1 VKQLN
6 ELNELNITLS
16 DTLNQLTRIP
26 AEYPQT
32 DELVSNLQVLVGE
45 RQLLLNV
52 LVADASM
59 TDADYLQCQLDLTK
73 EFTIKANHIMADR
86 QALLHA
92 GSKNKRQISVYET
105 IDSNR

>member
-1 VKQLN
+1 MKQ
-6 ELNELNITLS
+6 LNELNITLS

-45 RQLLLNV
+45 RQILLNV
-52 LVADASM
+52 LVADANM
-59 TDADYLQCQLDLTK
+59 TDVDYLQHQLELTQ
-73 EFTIKANHIMADR
+73 EYTGKASVVMADR

-92 GSKNKRQISVYET
+92 GNKNKRQISVYET
-105 IDSNR
+105 IDLNR